1 MNKKIIAAAI
11 AATFVAPV
19 AMAESNVTVYGKIK
33 QSVDFVDMG
42 QSDNVQI
49 NDQASRLGFKGSEDL
64 GNGLK
69 GIFQIELSVAI
80 SKSKNEFAGTGFN
93 NTVNSAINKSENTG
107 VGGRNAFV
115 GLAGDFGTVLV
126 GRHDHPM
133 KMSTGSLDYFADS
146 QGDYNNAYGGDL
158 VDLRGDGVIAYVSP
172 DFSGFSFAG
181 AIVPGENNDADGIS
195 DAYSVAGWYK
205 NGGLFATVA
214 YEDGDSDMDSLRTQ
228 TSTAPVSYA
237 GVDYNQTRVGLGYGM
252 DAWAANV
259 VWAQYEL
266 DPDVS
271 GTSSVEP
278 ETFVI
283 SGKYTMGN
291 NVIKAKYFDTDNDG
305 LTEDVDGFAIGLEHN
320 FSKRTQAQLMYV
332 SSSQDDTKVGGV
344 KVADAA
350 NDGDIFSVQ
359 LNHAF

>member
-19 AMAESNVTVYGKIK
+19 AMAENNVTVYGKIK

-80 SKSKNEFAGTGFN
+80 SKSKNEFAGTGFS
-93 NTVNSAINKSENTG
+93 NTVNGAIDKSENTG

-172 DFSGFSFAG
+172 NFSGFSFAG

-205 NGGLFATVA
+205 NGGLFASVA
-214 YEDGDSDMDSLRTQ
+214 YEDGDSDMDSLDN
-228 TSTAPVSYA
+228 VA
-237 GVDYNQTRVGLGYGM
+237 GVGADYNQTRVGLGYGM
-252 DAWAANV
+252 DAWAVNV
-259 VWAQYEL
+259 VWAQYEI
-266 DPDVS
+266 DPDVA
-271 GTSSVEP
+271 GGSSVEP

-305 LTEDVDGFAIGLEHN
+305 LVEDVDGFAIGLEHN

-332 SSSQDDTKVGGV
+332 SSSQDDSAPGLDDN
-344 KVADAA
+344 VA
-350 NDGDIFSVQ
+350 DGDIFSVQ
-359 LNHAF
+359 LNHSF